1 MKQEDSLSTL
11 SLAILGLISQNPQ
24 SGYDI
29 RKVFST
35 TPLGHFSSSPGAIY
49 PALRRIEANGW
60 IRAAG
65 RREKTGRPRTVYQ
78 ITSRGLAV
86 LKRHLSQPVTRGHIV
101 WHMDD
106 LMLRFAFMDQIVGRE
121 KTLRFLRA
129 FASEIDAYVPIL
141 RSYLK
146 SATDTLPPCGRLAM
160 EQGIAGY
167 EMNVQWA
174 KRAAKELARGARD
187 SRKERS

>member
-1 MKQEDSLSTL
+1 MKQENSLSTL
-11 SLAILGLISQNPQ
+11 SLAVLGLISQNPQ

-49 PALRRIEANGW
+49 PALRRIEASGW
-60 IRAAG
+60 LRAAG
-65 RREKTGRPRTVYQ
+65 RREKTGRHRTVYK
-78 ITSRGLAV
+78 ITPRGLTV
-86 LKRHLSQPVTRGHIV
+86 LKRHLSQPVTRGDIV

-121 KTLRFLRA
+121 KTLQFLRA

-141 RSYLK
+141 RSYLDG
-146 SATDTLPPCGRLAM
+146 ATDTLPPCGRLAM

-167 EMNVQWA
+167 EMNAQWA
-174 KRAAKELARGARD
+174 KRAARELARGARQ